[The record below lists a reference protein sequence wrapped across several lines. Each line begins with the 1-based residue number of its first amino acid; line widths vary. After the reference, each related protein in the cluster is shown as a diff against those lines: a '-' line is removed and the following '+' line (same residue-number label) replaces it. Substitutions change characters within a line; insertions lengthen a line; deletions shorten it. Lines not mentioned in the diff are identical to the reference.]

1 MQFKNKVELVILI
14 NLKRSF
20 NLSYEKLVFFFHLF
34 FQMRKLFL
42 TNSEQL
48 YYWVVYLFVY
58 FAIFW
63 AIFFMNA

>member
-48 YYWVVYLFVY
+48 YY
-58 FAIFW
+58 
-63 AIFFMNA
+63 